1 MLGAGSVAIQVDISN
16 VPQSQL
22 HRGGDGEMSHPALP
36 AGKPGAPSGLFI
48 ATALLLACGL
58 GFAASQAAAAG
69 RPLLL
74 ERSMMIPGVPV
85 GPYSDHLAL
94 DLSAGRLFAT
104 PQAAHAVAVLDLK
117 NGRVLKMIRDI
128 GNPHGIFYSATL
140 RRLFVADGES
150 GDLKVFS
157 GASYSLIKTIPLS
170 KGADALIY
178 DPRTR
183 LLYVNNGGD
192 DAGMDH
198 SLVSVVDTA
207 RMQKVADI
215 PIAAPGLEGSTIDSA
230 RQLLYVNLDTESAV
244 AVVDLRKRRT
254 VVTWKLPRGRH
265 HRNMGSALDTAHARL
280 YVACRDSDLYGSV
293 VVLNTDDGHVIT
305 TLPIGGWA
313 DGIFIDRRR
322 QRIYVSTG
330 VGHIETYSIGRNDTY
345 SRLPTVDTAILAKTS
360 LYSSELGLMYV
371 DVPHLGDFGSA
382 QVLVFAPA
390 P

>member
-1 MLGAGSVAIQVDISN
+1 
-16 VPQSQL
+16 
-22 HRGGDGEMSHPALP
+22 MSHPALP
-36 AGKPGAPSGLFI
+36 TGKPGAPSGLFI

-74 ERSMMIPGVPV
+74 EKSIMIPGVPV

-94 DLSAGRLFAT
+94 DLSEGRLFAT

-128 GNPHGIFYSATL
+128 GNPHGIFYSATS
-140 RRLFVADGES
+140 RRLFVADGAS

-157 GASYSLIKTIPLS
+157 GASYSLIETIPLS

-198 SLVSVVDTA
+198 SLVSVVDSA

-254 VVTWKLPRGRH
+254 VVTWKLPMGRH

-313 DGIFIDRRR
+313 DGIFIDQKR

-345 SRLPTVDTAILAKTS
+345 SHLPTVDTAILAKTS

>member
-1 MLGAGSVAIQVDISN
+1 
-16 VPQSQL
+16 
-22 HRGGDGEMSHPALP
+22 MSHPTHSGGNASLP
-36 AGKPGAPSGLFI
+36 PGLLVT
-48 ATALLLACGL
+48 TALLLTCWLAVDAPQAL
-58 GFAASQAAAAG
+58 AAD
-69 RPLLL
+69 RPLVL

-94 DLSAGRLFAT
+94 DLPDGRLFAT

-117 NGRVLKMIRDI
+117 DGRVLKMIRDI

-140 RRLFVADGES
+140 RRLFVADGGS
-150 GDLKVFS
+150 GALKVFS
-157 GASYSLIKTIPLS
+157 GTDYSLIETIPLS

-192 DAGMDH
+192 DAAMDH
-198 SLVSVVDTA
+198 SLVSVVDTV
-207 RMQKVADI
+207 RMEKVADI

-230 RQLLYVNLDTESAV
+230 RQLLYVNLDTESAI

-254 VVTWKLPRGRH
+254 VATWNLPKDGH
-265 HRNMGSALDTAHARL
+265 HRNMGSALDTTHARL
-280 YVACRDSDLYGSV
+280 YVACRDSELYGSV
-293 VVLNTDDGHVIT
+293 VVMNTDNGHLIT
-305 TLPIGGWA
+305 KLPIGGWA
-313 DGIFIDRRR
+313 DGIFIDEKR

-330 VGHIETYSIGRNDTY
+330 VGHIYTYSIGHNGAYT
-345 SRLPTVDTAILAKTS
+345 RLPTVDTAILAKTS
-360 LYSSELGLMYV
+360 LYSDELGLLYV

-382 QVLVFAPA
+382 QVMVFAPV

>member
-1 MLGAGSVAIQVDISN
+1 
-16 VPQSQL
+16 
-22 HRGGDGEMSHPALP
+22 MSHPTQP
-36 AGKPGAPSGLFI
+36 TGKASVPSGLLI
-48 ATALLLACGL
+48 ATALLLACWL
-58 GFAASQAAAAG
+58 ALDASQALAAD
-69 RPLLL
+69 RPLVL

-94 DLSAGRLFAT
+94 DVPEGRLFAT

-117 NGRVLKMIRDI
+117 GGRVLKMIRNI
-128 GNPHGIFYSATL
+128 GNPHGIFYSAAL
-140 RRLFVADGES
+140 RRLFVADGGS

-157 GASYSLIKTIPLS
+157 GANYSLIKTIPLS

-198 SLVSVVDTA
+198 SLVSVVDIV
-207 RMQKVADI
+207 RMEKVADI
-215 PIAAPGLEGSTIDSA
+215 PIAAPGLEGSTIDSG

-244 AVVDLRKRRT
+244 GVVDLRKRRT
-254 VVTWKLPRGRH
+254 VATWKLPIDRH

-280 YVACRDSDLYGSV
+280 YVACRDSDLYGSI
-293 VVLNTDDGHVIT
+293 VVLNTNNGHLIT

-313 DGIFIDRRR
+313 DGIFIDHKR

-330 VGHIETYSIGRNDTY
+330 VGHIDTY
-345 SRLPTVDTAILAKTS
+345 SVGHNDAYVRLPTVDTAILAKTS
-360 LYSSELGLMYV
+360 LYSNELGLMYV

-382 QVLVFAPA
+382 QVMVFAPA